1 MNEIRRYISDSEEY
15 NVYIY
20 LYDIEQDE
28 LYKDGELEAFL
39 EVEISTQDKTFGVV
53 NGGVK
58 LKVYSIKGNGV
69 IYDIGIRMCQRQ
81 CYGRYEFFFT
91 HKFLECRVFFANI
104 SMFIAE
110 KRMKMKKKWVLSIKR
125 WIKIFIF
132 QR

>member
-39 EVEISTQDKTFGVV
+39 EVEISTQDKTFGGV

-58 LKVYSIKGNGV
+58 LGNGV

-91 HKFLECRVFFANI
+91 HKLLEYRVF
-104 SMFIAE
+104 
-110 KRMKMKKKWVLSIKR
+110 LP
-125 WIKIFIF
+125 IFPCL
-132 QR
+132 